1 MTEKYIQKIEKDID
15 NDFKFLKSDIIN
27 LIYLKELETANANY
41 DCFKDEVYKQIY
53 ILILYNFFQNNLEE
67 MNLFCKTLKNN
78 KNSYHKLSSLIN
90 QCEDNNRFKLF
101 MYLSN
106 NDTIKVIVEQLIKED
121 CIFEKSLIKEDME
134 DSLIE
139 YISFYC
145 TINSIY
151 SQ

>member
-1 MTEKYIQKIEKDID
+1 MTEKYMQKIEKDID
-15 NDFKFLKSDIIN
+15 NDFKFLKSDIID
-27 LIYLKELETANANY
+27 LIDLKELETANANY

-101 MYLSN
+101 M
-106 NDTIKVIVEQLIKED
+106 
-121 CIFEKSLIKEDME
+121 
-134 DSLIE
+134 
-139 YISFYC
+139 
-145 TINSIY
+145 
-151 SQ
+151 

>member
-15 NDFKFLKSDIIN
+15 NDFKFLKSDIID
-27 LIYLKELETANANY
+27 LIDLKELETTNANY

-121 CIFEKSLIKEDME
+121 
-134 DSLIE
+134 
-139 YISFYC
+139 
-145 TINSIY
+145 
-151 SQ
+151 